1 MFEVLAYLFDTWYD
15 AESCPDPDTLEI
27 KLKAAGFDSEEIV
40 DALDW
45 LSGLADDPD
54 TQLPD
59 SFAERV
65 SFRAYVVEETRKLS
79 ADCRGLLQF
88 LESAGV
94 VDPLQREIII
104 DRALALPEGEID
116 IEKFK
121 VITLMV
127 LWTQGCEPD
136 GLILDELLPD
146 GSPRTAH

>member
-45 LSGLADDPD
+45 LSGLAEDPE
-54 TQLPD
+54 TSLPE
-59 SFAERV
+59 SFAERS
-65 SFRAYVVEETRKLS
+65 SFRAYAREETRKLS

-88 LESAGV
+88 LESAQV
-94 VDPLQREIII
+94 VDPLQREIIL
-104 DRALALPEGEID
+104 DRAYALPEGELD
-116 IEKFK
+116 VEKFK
-121 VITLMV
+121 VIILMV

-146 GSPRTAH
+146 GTARTAH

>member
-54 TQLPD
+54 TQLPAA
-59 SFAERV
+59 FAER
-65 SFRAYVVEETRKLS
+65 STFRAYAGEETRRLS

-104 DRALALPEGEID
+104 DRATALPEGELD
-116 IEKFK
+116 LGAFK

-127 LWTQGCEPD
+127 LWSQGCEPD

-146 GSPRTAH
+146 GTARTAH

>member
-27 KLKAAGFDSEEIV
+27 KLKAAGFDSEEIG

-45 LSGLADDPD
+45 LSGLAV
-54 TQLPD
+54 TAETELPEA
-59 SFAERV
+59 FAERE
-65 SFRAYVVEETRKLS
+65 SFRAYVGEETRRLS
-79 ADCRGLLQF
+79 AECRGLLQF

-104 DRALALPEGEID
+104 DRAVALPEGEMD

-121 VITLMV
+121 VLTLMV
-127 LWTQGCEPD
+127 LWSQGCEPD

-146 GSPRTAH
+146 GSARTAH